1 MKFSIR
7 DLLLVTVIAALA
19 VAWWVDRRQLS
30 QTIEN
35 KNVELRELRVEWD
48 VERATIYA
56 QAVAEAARVQ
66 AALDS
71 MLGSQAPAPNPPK
84 DYRHF
89 GQTVSLPTRR

>member
-1 MKFSIR
+1 MKFSIH
-7 DLLLVTVIAALA
+7 DLLWLTVVVALV

-84 DYRHF
+84 D
-89 GQTVSLPTRR
+89 